1 MKEFKVKEPAY
12 IAYQLTT
19 YQGSVEIEGEEVK
32 FRYSEDDNGDE
43 FFVLS
48 EEGWEAS
55 DLSDPKHLLIYA
67 AIGEWGN
74 PEDWE
79 VDQLIELDD
88 ETLEM
93 YS

>member
-1 MKEFKVKEPAY
+1 MKFTVKEPGY

-19 YQGSVEIEGEEVK
+19 YQGSVEIEGEVIE
-32 FRYSEDDNGDE
+32 FRKSEDDNGDE

-67 AIGEWGN
+67 AIGEWGS

-88 ETLEM
+88 DTLEM